1 MFHSNAFHIEDHLIT
16 AEVEMT
22 NTQQA
27 GKAWCGQQKAVSVDQ
42 GFPGG

>member
-1 MFHSNAFHIEDHLIT
+1 MLHSKAFHIADRLIT

-27 GKAWCGQQKAVSVDQ
+27 GKARGGQ
-42 GFPGG
+42 